1 MKIQTSRLWLIPAT
15 AELVGLEISSREAF
29 GQALG
34 AKVPADWPPELLV
47 DALPWFLRQL
57 EADAQLTGWLCWYGV
72 CREGEDDKPVLA
84 ASGGFFGPPQEGT
97 VEVGYSTLPQFQG
110 RGYATEMVEGLVNWA
125 MSQPTVRRVIA
136 EANSSN
142 KASLRVLEKLGFA
155 QIGIGRGPDSLQFE
169 RTSIAQ
175 ER

>member
-1 MKIQTSRLWLIPAT
+1 MKIQTSRLWLVPAT

-34 AKVPADWPPELLV
+34 ADIPANWPPELV
-47 DALPWFLRQL
+47 ADALPWFLRQL
-57 EADAQLTGWLCWYGV
+57 EADSRLSGWLCWYGV
-72 CREGEDDKPVLA
+72 EGKGENGKPVLV

-110 RGYATEMVEGLVNWA
+110 RGYATEMVEGLINWA
-125 MSQPTVRRVIA
+125 LSQSMLRRVVA
-136 EANSSN
+136 EASSSN
-142 KASLRVLEKLGFA
+142 SASLRVLEKLGFA
-155 QIGIGRGPDSLQFE
+155 QSGIGREPDSLQFE